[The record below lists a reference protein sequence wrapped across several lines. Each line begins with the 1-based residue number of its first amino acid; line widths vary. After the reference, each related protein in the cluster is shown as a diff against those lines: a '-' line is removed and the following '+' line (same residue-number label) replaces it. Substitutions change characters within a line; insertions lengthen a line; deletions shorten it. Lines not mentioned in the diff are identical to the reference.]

1 MRYLLFLLLL
11 LSILSG
17 CSTNN
22 PQGRVP
28 VRGEV
33 TLNGQPLAQ
42 GNVLFSSL
50 PGVTPMVAT
59 GSAIKNGTFSL
70 SAEHGLIPDQEYLV
84 QFSSVEE
91 VSGTRTET
99 DDPMGSKVETRNII
113 PPQYGTESKETV
125 TATKKSPNVFR
136 FELTGESAK

>member
-1 MRYLLFLLLL
+1 
-11 LSILSG
+11 LSFVVG
-17 CSTNN
+17 CNNNN

-50 PGVTPMVAT
+50 PGTTPMVVT
-59 GSAIKNGTFSL
+59 GSPIKNGTFSL
-70 SAEHGLIPDQEYLV
+70 SAEHGLIPNQEYLV

-91 VSGTRTET
+91 VPGTRTET
-99 DDPMGSKVETRNII
+99 DDPMSTKVQTRNII

-125 TATKKSPNVFR
+125 TATKKSPNVYR
-136 FELTGESAK
+136 FELIGKTAQ